1 MAKDDPEG
9 NLTGK
14 FLRTESYNMVCM
26 DCHGL
31 DALIKYEYFH
41 DPDKRAYSEEP

>member
-1 MAKDDPEG
+1 MAKDDPKG

-14 FLRTESYNMVCM
+14 CLRTESYNMVCK

-31 DALIKYEYFH
+31 DALLKYEYFH
-41 DPDKRAYSEEP
+41 DADKRVETIGK

>member
-1 MAKDDPEG
+1 
-9 NLTGK
+9 
-14 FLRTESYNMVCM
+14 M

-41 DPDKRAYSEEP
+41 DPDKRVETIGK